1 MMKKNFTIQELCIIG
16 LATALICV
24 IAPFSLPMPLGI
36 PMTLQSFIITL
47 IAIIL
52 GAKRGAAA
60 TLIYILL
67 GAFGLPVFSN
77 FTGGW
82 QCLIGPTGGFIISFP
97 LMAYII
103 GLGAGMNGR
112 HKSSLFRAIFLGTVL
127 NFACGIA
134 MFCLVTESSFIVGF
148 TTCVLPFIPLTIIKW
163 ILAYIIGINV
173 RKRITQII
181 SK

>member
-1 MMKKNFTIQELCIIG
+1 MKKKFFTIQELCIIG
-16 LATALICV
+16 LTTALICV
-24 IAPFSLPMPLGI
+24 IAPFSLPMPLGV

-47 IAIIL
+47 MAIIL
-52 GAKRGAAA
+52 GAKRGATA

-82 QCLIGPTGGFIISFP
+82 QCLIGPTGGFILSFP
-97 LMAYII
+97 IMAYVI
-103 GLGAGMNGR
+103 GLG
-112 HKSSLFRAIFLGTVL
+112 SSLWLGILAGTVI

-134 MFCLVTESSFIVGF
+134 MFCLVTECSFTVGF

-163 ILAYIIGINV
+163 VLAYIIGINV
-173 RKRITQII
+173 RKRVTRII

>member
-1 MMKKNFTIQELCIIG
+1 MKKIFFTIQELCIIG
-16 LATALICV
+16 LTTALICV
-24 IAPFSLPMPLGI
+24 IAPFSLPMPLGV

-52 GAKRGAAA
+52 GAKRGATA
-60 TLIYILL
+60 TFIYILL

-82 QCLIGPTGGFIISFP
+82 QCLIGPTGGFILSFP
-97 LMAYII
+97 IMAYVI
-103 GLGAGMNGR
+103 GLG
-112 HKSSLFRAIFLGTVL
+112 SSLWFEMIAGTAI
-127 NFACGIA
+127 NFACGIT
-134 MFCLVTESSFIVGF
+134 MFCLVTESSFTVGF
-148 TTCVLPFIPLTIIKW
+148 TTCVLPFIPITIIKW
-163 ILAYIIGINV
+163 ILAHIIGINV